1 MLFYTLNCS
10 EQTVLTAFTFV
21 TSLDQGGHTSCNHLK
36 VIEIGGDEVEDLL
49 VRRKAHTFNIK
60 NKSKEFVL

>member
-1 MLFYTLNCS
+1 M
-10 EQTVLTAFTFV
+10 LTAFTFV

-36 VIEIGGDEVEDLL
+36 VIEIGGDEVEDLM